1 MGQTQYRR
9 GNQRCSKK
17 NLDKAIEKVLVSEEE
32 IIEKSK
38 ELGEILTKE
47 YEGKNPLVLGILRGS
62 VPFLAELIKHIDCH
76 LETDFMTVSSYHGG
90 TKSSG
95 EVKLIL
101 DVDTAVKGR
110 EILIVED
117 IIDTGRT
124 LKYLKELLEHRG
136 ANVKIVTL
144 LDKPEGRIVEIK
156 PDYSGFTIPNEFVV
170 GFGLDYEENYRNLP
184 YVGVLKPEV
193 YNK

>member
-1 MGQTQYRR
+1 MLE
-9 GNQRCSKK
+9 K

-47 YEGKNPLVLGILRGS
+47 YKGKNPLVLGILRGS

-117 IIDTGRT
+117 IIF
-124 LKYLKELLEHRG
+124 LINQKEELLKLNQIIQDLPFQMNLLL
-136 ANVKIVTL
+136 ALVWTTKKTTVTSHML
-144 LDKPEGRIVEIK
+144 
-156 PDYSGFTIPNEFVV
+156 GF
-170 GFGLDYEENYRNLP
+170 
-184 YVGVLKPEV
+184 
-193 YNK
+193 

>member
-1 MGQTQYRR
+1 MLE
-9 GNQRCSKK
+9 K

-110 EILIVED
+110 DILIVED
-117 IIDTGRT
+117 IIDTGLT
-124 LKYLKELLEHRG
+124 LKAIKEILMKMNPASLK
-136 ANVKIVTL
+136 ITTL
-144 LDKPEGRIVEIK
+144 LDKPSRRLEGVDIVPE
-156 PDYSGFTIPNEFVV
+156 YVGFVIPNEFVV
-170 GFGLDYEENYRNLP
+170 GFGLDYDEQYRNIP
-184 YVGVLKPEV
+184 YIGILKKEV
-193 YNK
+193 YQK